1 MPAIDCIEESA
12 GFRQHEIVGGI
23 IHMAKEKRYCKEFC
37 TVPELSSW
45 ARDRGLFLTGMNGTY
60 SQALLGQLVTGEEI
74 FKQSMTAQ
82 NYDPVAVMSRL
93 NEVAQ
98 AGHMCAAE
106 NCTFAELQAWA
117 TVTQTDSPEL
127 IAAANALRCPGEK
140 RTSTA
145 QSATTSTCTA
155 AVRLQALGPF
165 APVELLQFLLTQA
178 LSYYASSTQ
187 TSIARSTVDV
197 SIHPL
202 TPSQCHHPAI
212 TSACFEI
219 NMTSS
224 ALGAMNVLKHFAD
237 GTLNLTGIID
247 ESLDAEVDSEFC
259 KYADDLSELEELLP
273 KYEQELEQALGVQ
286 PEMLSIGPPEEVE
299 SAPLEQQYIDVGRND
314 VSSFLGEKTF
324 KLPVKLDLSISS
336 NVQTT
341 ASNSS
346 SQETGQTTASNTR
359 SAEECRH
366 FDAMYA
372 AGQCRALED
381 RDGGYSSSAGQA
393 FFLGVV
399 LPVGFSLLSM
409 CSLTFL
415 YAHLSGYDGK
425 EPDASEPLPSVEKD
439 ETRLLQSTDL

>member
-1 MPAIDCIEESA
+1 
-12 GFRQHEIVGGI
+12 
-23 IHMAKEKRYCKEFC
+23 
-37 TVPELSSW
+37 
-45 ARDRGLFLTGMNGTY
+45 
-60 SQALLGQLVTGEEI
+60 
-74 FKQSMTAQ
+74 
-82 NYDPVAVMSRL
+82 
-93 NEVAQ
+93 
-98 AGHMCAAE
+98 
-106 NCTFAELQAWA
+106 
-117 TVTQTDSPEL
+117 
-127 IAAANALRCPGEK
+127 
-140 RTSTA
+140 
-145 QSATTSTCTA
+145 
-155 AVRLQALGPF
+155 
-165 APVELLQFLLTQA
+165 LLTQA
-178 LSYYASSTQ
+178 LSYYASSNQ
-187 TSIARSTVDV
+187 TSTARSTVDV

-202 TPSQCHHPAI
+202 TPSQCHHPTI

-219 NMTSS
+219 NVTLS
-224 ALGAMNVLKHFAD
+224 ALEAMNVLKHFAH
-237 GTLNLTGIID
+237 GTLNLTGILD

-259 KYADDLSELEELLP
+259 KYAGDLSELEELLP
-273 KYEQELEQALGVQ
+273 KYEQELEQALGVR
-286 PEMLSIGPPEEVE
+286 PEMLSMGTPQEVE
-299 SAPLEQQYIDVGRND
+299 SAPLEQQYIDVGRDD

-336 NVQTT
+336 NVPTT
-341 ASNSS
+341 ASNTSS
-346 SQETGQTTASNTR
+346 SQKTVQTTASNTR

-366 FDAMYA
+366 FDAMHA